1 MVIDALVPLLRVADV
16 ERSIAFYTE
25 ILPFQV
31 AEKTTA
37 DGKIRWALLRCGP
50 AALMIGQAG
59 RTGGGAVLLHLYVED
74 VRACRDALRA
84 KGAVTTG
91 IGPEPYGVEAFR
103 LHDPDG
109 HELAVVSPAVRV
121 A

>member
-1 MVIDALVPLLRVADV
+1 MMIDALVPLLGVADV

-31 AEKTTA
+31 VEKTTA
-37 DGKIRWALLRCGP
+37 DGKTRWALLRCGP
-50 AALMIGQAG
+50 AALMIGQAD
-59 RTGGGAVLLHLYVED
+59 RAGGGAVLLHLYVED

-84 KGAVTTG
+84 KGTVTTG
-91 IGPEPYGVEAFR
+91 IRPEPYGVEAFR
-103 LHDPDG
+103 LRDPDG
-109 HELAVVSPAVRV
+109 HELAIASPAVRI